1 MKKLISTV
9 LLVCLIFCLTAC
21 GSSAS
26 SAGGTAGGTSV
37 SSQQGNSEADSG
49 GSGIDVDKGLL
60 TTTITLPTSFF
71 ETFYDDDEPFDA
83 DAYVQELK
91 VSEYVI
97 DAWENE
103 DGSVAFTLTR
113 GDHERMMADMR
124 AQIEDVASVAENY
137 PFVQKIETNNDCT
150 NVKVYVT
157 KEEYESGFNFF
168 VTISYEFQA
177 LMYQAF
183 NGTPENN
190 VIIETI
196 DAETNT
202 VIDTLDSAELA
213 ATD

>member
-26 SAGGTAGGTSV
+26 SAGGTAGGTAV
-37 SSQQGNSEADSG
+37 SSQQGNSETDSG
-49 GSGIDVDKGLL
+49 DSGIDVDKGLL

-91 VSEYVI
+91 ASEYVI

-190 VIIETI
+190 VIIEMI

-202 VIDTLDSAELA
+202 VIDTLDSAELT

>member
-26 SAGGTAGGTSV
+26 SADGTAGGTAA
-37 SSQQGNSEADSG
+37 SSQQGNSEANS
-49 GSGIDVDKGLL
+49 SIEVDKGLL
-60 TTTITLPTSFF
+60 TTTITLPASFF
-71 ETFYDDDEPFDA
+71 ETFYDSEEPFDA
-83 DAYVQELK
+83 EAYVQELK
-91 VSEYVI
+91 ATEYII
-97 DAWENE
+97 DAWANE
-103 DGSVAFTLTR
+103 DGSVAFTITR

-157 KEEYESGFNFF
+157 KEEYENGFNCF
-168 VTISYEFQA
+168 VLFSYEIQA

-190 VIIETI
+190 VIIEAI
-196 DAETNT
+196 DAETGT
-202 VIDTLDSAELA
+202 VLETLDSAEQMA
-213 ATD
+213 AD

>member
-37 SSQQGNSEADSG
+37 SSQQGNSEANS
-49 GSGIDVDKGLL
+49 SIEVDKGLL
-60 TTTITLPTSFF
+60 TTTITLPASFF
-71 ETFYDDDEPFDA
+71 ETFYDDEPFDA
-83 DAYVQELK
+83 EAYVQELK
-91 VSEYVI
+91 ATEYII
-97 DAWENE
+97 DAWANE
-103 DGSVAFTLTR
+103 DGSVAFTITR

-157 KEEYESGFNFF
+157 KEEYENGFNCF
-168 VTISYEFQA
+168 VLFSYEIQA

-190 VIIETI
+190 VIIEAI
-196 DAETNT
+196 DAETGT
-202 VIDTLDSAELA
+202 VLETLDSAEQMA
-213 ATD
+213 AD